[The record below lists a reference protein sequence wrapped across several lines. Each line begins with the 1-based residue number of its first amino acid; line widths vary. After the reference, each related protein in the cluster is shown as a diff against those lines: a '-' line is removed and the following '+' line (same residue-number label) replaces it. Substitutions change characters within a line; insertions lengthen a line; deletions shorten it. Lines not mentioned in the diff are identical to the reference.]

1 MRKIACA
8 AALLLPLAGC
18 GSFPG
23 ARLFAHHEHKSTR
36 PVMLAD
42 KQVVGTPSTDAG
54 RAALDSG
61 MPGEAIEKFQKAL
74 ASGEPLAPALNGLA
88 VAYARIERFDLAER
102 FFREAISVDPVESR
116 YQTNLA
122 VLINSPA
129 LAQRRAEILA
139 APAAAPAV
147 ESAAASAPVAAS
159 PGGGLQRVSR
169 YEVRIVTGTASFPAP
184 IVAKQLATARPAIV
198 RAAAAARPAKAE

>member
-8 AALLLPLAGC
+8 VALSLPLAGC

-23 ARLFAHHEHKSTR
+23 AHLFAHHAHRSAR

-54 RAALDSG
+54 RAALDG
-61 MPGEAIEKFQKAL
+61 GRPGEAIEKFQKAL
-74 ASGEPLAPALNGLA
+74 ATGEPLAPALNGMA

-122 VLINSPA
+122 VLINAPA

-139 APAAAPAV
+139 APAAAPPP
-147 ESAAASAPVAAS
+147 ETAAAALPA
-159 PGGGLQRVSR
+159 GGLQRVSR
-169 YEVRIVTGTASFPAP
+169 YEVRIVTGTTSYPAP
-184 IVAKQLATARPAIV
+184 LVAKQLAVARPV
-198 RAAAAARPAKAE
+198 VVRPAKAE